1 MTILDTHVVLWL
13 GKDPERLLPE
23 KVRRRLDS
31 DTLVL
36 SPFVSLEL
44 QFLYEVG
51 KINAPAKA
59 VIDEL
64 APKLELVISD
74 PPSALICE
82 VAATLDWTRDPFD
95 RLIAAQAA
103 ATDTPLMTKD
113 RTIRKNLPQAWWP

>member
-1 MTILDTHVVLWL
+1 MTLIDTHVVLWL
-13 GKDPERLLPE
+13 GKDPEHFLPE
-23 KVRRRLDS
+23 RVRRRLNA

-36 SPFVSLEL
+36 SPFVALEL
-44 QFLYEVG
+44 QSLYEVG
-51 KINAPAKA
+51 KINVPAKA

-95 RLIAAQAA
+95 RLIAAQSI
-103 ATDTPLMTKD
+103 ATETALITKD
-113 RTIRKNLPQAWWP
+113 RHIRKNLPLAWWP